1 MPVEAFEGN
10 NLIFVDE
17 GHRGASS
24 EANKWLG
31 YRAKLAE
38 TGFTFEYSATF
49 GQAINIV
56 QDSDLLNEYSKS
68 IIFDYSYKYFYGDGF
83 GKDYQILNLED
94 DSNPEWMA
102 SYLTA
107 CLLAFFQQQRLHR
120 EREAAFRPF
129 NLERPLSPAG
139 RLSGHIVQGHVDGTG
154 ELVSLDSLGDEN
166 WWLRVRVPAE
176 LDPYLVFKGSIAI
189 DRFSIDWTR

>member
-49 GQAINIV
+49 GQAMTTAG
-56 QDSDLLNEYSKS
+56 NEEMTEEYGKA
-68 IIFDYSYKYFYGDGF
+68 ILFDYSYKYFYSDG
-83 GKDYQILNLED
+83 LR
-94 DSNPEWMA
+94 
-102 SYLTA
+102 
-107 CLLAFFQQQRLHR
+107 QR
-120 EREAAFRPF
+120 F
-129 NLERPLSPAG
+129 
-139 RLSGHIVQGHVDGTG
+139 
-154 ELVSLDSLGDEN
+154 
-166 WWLRVRVPAE
+166 
-176 LDPYLVFKGSIAI
+176 
-189 DRFSIDWTR
+189 